1 MQVAFVYILLI
12 MLLCQYIFS
21 TVICLDTVICSGK
34 SGKYKVAELMVP
46 NAKGVRN
53 EAPKGWGVE
62 RGVPLPWGGVWGE
75 KMGFFL
81 YKMQFGAYLWVF

>member
-1 MQVAFVYILLI
+1 
-12 MLLCQYIFS
+12 
-21 TVICLDTVICSGK
+21 
-34 SGKYKVAELMVP
+34 MVP